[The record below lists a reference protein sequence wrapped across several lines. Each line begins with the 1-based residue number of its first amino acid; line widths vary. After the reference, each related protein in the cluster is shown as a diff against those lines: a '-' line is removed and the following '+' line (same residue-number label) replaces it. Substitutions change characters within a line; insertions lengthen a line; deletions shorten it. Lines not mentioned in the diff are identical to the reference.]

1 MSSRTSAPSTAA
13 MRVIIVE
20 SSQRNAVWLGV
31 SGSSVAPGSL
41 MRGERAT
48 GVVEEV
54 VHRVGSGR
62 RLLWSQGVREGVA
75 SQVRLDRTCL
85 VIRIRRAG
93 RDSEREVVDVLGGV
107 RRPVAGGGQRR
118 IWRQPGAVVGA
129 RCAQLIAGDVRVAD
143 QNVVQA
149 PGAE

>member
-48 GVVEEV
+48 GVVTTAGTGEGSKQWLSVKHPPSLDVGRDIGLWEAPL
-54 VHRVGSGR
+54 VGSN
-62 RLLWSQGVREGVA
+62 RLHSYG
-75 SQVRLDRTCL
+75 SK
-85 VIRIRRAG
+85 
-93 RDSEREVVDVLGGV
+93 
-107 RRPVAGGGQRR
+107 QRSL
-118 IWRQPGAVVGA
+118 PP
-129 RCAQLIAGDVRVAD
+129 CA
-143 QNVVQA
+143 A
-149 PGAE
+149 PCPSM